1 MSPPELTLHT
11 MNFNKSDRL
20 LMKFTI
26 LFSVIMKC
34 SVSVTLHKNKT
45 KILPEQLS
53 YIKRQLLSSA
63 FSDL

>member
-26 LFSVIMKC
+26 LFSVIMKRN
-34 SVSVTLHKNKT
+34 VSVTLHKNKQ
-45 KILPEQLS
+45 KILPEQL
-53 YIKRQLLSSA
+53 YFA
-63 FSDL
+63 